1 MYPVWIAMVFM
12 SLIST
17 AIIVKS
23 YEQDKISTHLSEDVE
38 ITRVVQYRLAVQAY
52 MRMHPDIGDTM
63 IADDQLSDYWT
74 PGYHHKE
81 GQWSNYIHGTGP
93 TRTVYIFSMNDDLK
107 SIGNALFTR
116 ASSSKLVGFKDPET
130 GKMISLDHI
139 PLPLD
144 LNFVDASGQPVI
156 PAGALVISGG

>member
-1 MYPVWIAMVFM
+1 
-12 SLIST
+12 
-17 AIIVKS
+17 
-23 YEQDKISTHLSEDVE
+23 
-38 ITRVVQYRLAVQAY
+38 
-52 MRMHPDIGDTM
+52 
-63 IADDQLSDYWT
+63 
-74 PGYHHKE
+74 
-81 GQWSNYIHGTGP
+81 
-93 TRTVYIFSMNDDLK
+93 MNDDLK